1 ASSSSRSVR
10 ASWSDD
16 QRVRTRKVLP
26 RCSTPTW
33 YLHEPCGNGVGCAIG
48 RCEVANDRSGQRQAA
63 GQRIVAPPRSP
74 TLPSAGAGCS
84 IGGDGSRF
92 CGRAGDTKKEVAWAD
107 ADVFAEL
114 LVRQGVVIEHRSS
127 RAVQQECNM
136 LRPEPGRALPEPLL
150 QCDPRRGHLKLV
162 IVDRDEPP
170 SPSAYGPSH
179 AHIGG
184 LRVRSGLGHGRRC
197 WCRCF
202 GPNGGLEKIRPPR
215 FASHEVSLPGAS
227 GFRALAHRI
236 SNVESDNACAT
247 LVVSALSSDQR
258 TCTVRSRTSTSRRD
272 RHEPEAPRWV
282 RAPA

>member
-84 IGGDGSRF
+84 IGGDGWRF

-114 LVRQGVVIEHRSS
+114 LVRQGVVIEHRSTL
-127 RAVQQECNM
+127 AIKQERDM
-136 LRPEPGRALPEPLL
+136 LWPEPHGAVPEPLL
-150 QCDPRRGHLKLV
+150 QCDPRRRHLKLV

-170 SPSAYGPSH
+170 SPSAYRAPW
-179 AHIGG
+179 AHVGV
-184 LRVRSGLGHGRRC
+184 LRGRSSLGHGRCYR
-197 WCRCF
+197 CRCLR
-202 GPNGGLEKIRPPR
+202 PNGG
-215 FASHEVSLPGAS
+215 
-227 GFRALAHRI
+227 
-236 SNVESDNACAT
+236 
-247 LVVSALSSDQR
+247 
-258 TCTVRSRTSTSRRD
+258 
-272 RHEPEAPRWV
+272 
-282 RAPA
+282 